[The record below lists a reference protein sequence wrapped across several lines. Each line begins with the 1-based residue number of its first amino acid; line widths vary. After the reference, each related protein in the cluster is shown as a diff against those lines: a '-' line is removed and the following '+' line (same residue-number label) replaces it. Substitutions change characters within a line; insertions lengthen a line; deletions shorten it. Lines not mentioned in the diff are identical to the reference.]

1 MSTTVRET
9 RNVFHENPIVFLQDL
24 QDAIKQGYRVEN
36 SIPGYPSLSGVLKE
50 VKIFPADTVK
60 DSDVVT
66 GIVQEDA
73 KSILV
78 QNYDPMVFLLEFQ
91 VAVLAGFEVDPTAV
105 AFDALKSV
113 RLVRAEE
120 KVAKPVVLDATIQAT
135 PQAEATTEAPKP
147 RKPRTTR
154 K

>member
-60 DSDVVT
+60 DSATTLVWH
-66 GIVQEDA
+66 EDQ
-73 KSILV
+73 KHILV
-78 QNYDPMVFLLEFQ
+78 QNYDPMIFLLEFQ

-135 PQAEATTEAPKP
+135 SQAEATTEAPKP